1 VPFFLAG
8 TVAAV
13 NAVVTAVR
21 LRETRPEPAA
31 PRVVPAAADHP
42 VSADRPTSWR
52 RGTGL
57 AAMAA
62 VMFAAVLA
70 FSGFE
75 STFALFGE
83 ARFDLTEAS
92 TAALFL
98 GVGLLMVAVQAGAI
112 GPLTS
117 AFGSRSLLVTGLV
130 TVAAGMAVLATARTW
145 VVLVVALAL
154 LAAGQSFVSPSN
166 SALVAELAPP
176 DRRGEA
182 LGSVQSAGALA
193 RVAGP
198 LGAGALFEWVG
209 ESAPYVVGAVLT
221 LLVAVAVR
229 GVIRPS
235 SSLAP
240 VVGGA
245 VSADGQAS
253 RSTA

>member
-1 VPFFLAG
+1 
-8 TVAAV
+8 
-13 NAVVTAVR
+13 
-21 LRETRPEPAA
+21 
-31 PRVVPAAADHP
+31 
-42 VSADRPTSWR
+42 
-52 RGTGL
+52 
-57 AAMAA
+57 
-62 VMFAAVLA
+62 
-70 FSGFE
+70 
-75 STFALFGE
+75 
-83 ARFDLTEAS
+83 
-92 TAALFL
+92 
-98 GVGLLMVAVQAGAI
+98 MVAVQAGAI

-145 VVLVVALAL
+145 VVLVAALAL
-154 LAAGQSFVSPSN
+154 LAAGQSLVSPSN

-182 LGSVQSAGALA
+182 LGFVQSAGALA

-209 ESAPYVVGAVLT
+209 ESAPYVAGAVLT

-229 GVIRPS
+229 GVIRSS
-235 SSLAP
+235 SSLVP
-240 VVGGA
+240 VAGGA